1 MKNFVLLLI
10 VSAGFTWVFQWVGL
24 PAAVLLGA
32 MFGGITLAA
41 NGRALQMPKWLFVLA
56 QAVLGAMLARLLTTE
71 LFATLSQH
79 LLAFVAVVASVFGLA
94 VLIGVVLTKLGV
106 VPGNAALWGSFP
118 GAASVMVVMSEAYGA
133 DSRIVA
139 FMQYLRV
146 LLVTLAATVV
156 ARLAFGHVNHAAVP
170 MFGAIDLPSFA
181 VTCVVMVLSAVIA
194 AKARLRAGPMLI
206 TMGIFTVLQN
216 HAGLHIELPRWL
228 LVAAWSA
235 LGWMIGLRFTRDIL
249 RYVGRAF
256 PRVLLGVVVL
266 ISLCG
271 VLGMTVAR
279 AMHLDLL
286 SAYFATS
293 PGGADAIAVL
303 ATNTNVAV
311 SLVMAIQLGRTIVV
325 MLIGPRLAK
334 WLAPRLEPAAP
345 EAARA
350 T

>member
-1 MKNFVLLLI
+1 MKNFVLLLF
-10 VSAGFTWVFQWVGL
+10 VSAAFTGLFQLVGL

-32 MFGGITLAA
+32 MFGGIALAA
-41 NGRALQMPKWLFVLA
+41 NGRGVQMPKWLFVFA
-56 QAVLGAMLARLLTTE
+56 QSVLGAMLARLLTPE
-71 LFATLSQH
+71 LFVTLSQH
-79 LLAFVAVVASVFGLA
+79 LFAFVAVVASVFGLA
-94 VLIGVVLTKLGV
+94 VVIGVVLTKLGV

-146 LLVTLAATVV
+146 LVVTVAATVV
-156 ARLAFGHVNHAAVP
+156 ARVAFGHVHHEQLP
-170 MFGAIDLPSFA
+170 MFGHVD
-181 VTCVVMVLSAVIA
+181 VLSLIITSLVMLAGAVIA
-194 AKARLRAGPMLI
+194 IRMKWRAGPMLI
-206 TMGIFTVLQN
+206 TMALATVLQN
-216 HAGLHIELPRWL
+216 FAGLHIELPRWL

-235 LGWMIGLRFTRDIL
+235 LGWTIGLRFTRDIL
-249 RYVGRAF
+249 EYVGRAF

-266 ISLCG
+266 VTLCG
-271 VLGMTVAR
+271 LLGITVAQV
-279 AMHLDLL
+279 MHLDLL

-325 MLIGPRLAK
+325 MLIGPQLAK
-334 WLAPRLEPAAP
+334 WLAPRLAVSDADH
-345 EAARA
+345 AS